1 MVLTWTRRRFLRAG
15 GTALTAMVSGA
26 LASAAT
32 PERTPGLSATVE
44 AELRQLIRERALT
57 REDAWVLMHV
67 VVALGP
73 DVRFG
78 SVPVIDFVMQRWIE
92 PVAKG
97 GKTFPAFP
105 ADVEAHPN
113 HFLAI
118 LCEVGVAPT
127 RRFPTKIGDVTR
139 ADLTTGAKALFAPG
153 IDPSELSWTVSVLTA
168 DLPPGAD
175 RFENADGRPFT
186 VAAIVEGLAQATEA
200 GFADTFAAMR
210 GAKPYGRSVLQTY
223 PCNGAHALA
232 GVMDAVRNGYRE
244 NRLAERARALV
255 RASLFR
261 LTEEVRLIER
271 VLGAGQGPLAKLNV
285 DAAKLQFIGHSLENL
300 SVAQRHAMYEPTT
313 ADRTII
319 AAAERELAAVVHR
332 LVTVHDLDS
341 LARQVP
347 RAYGVLLGDACHAL
361 AALEAGTV

>member
-1 MVLTWTRRRFLRAG
+1 MSWTRRKFLMAG
-15 GTALTAMVSGA
+15 GTAVAGMVSGA
-26 LASAAT
+26 LPSAASPQKT
-32 PERTPGLSATVE
+32 PSPPTTVE
-44 AELRQLIRERALT
+44 AELRQLIRERALP

-78 SVPVIDFVMQRWIE
+78 SVPVIDFVMQRWIQ
-92 PVAKG
+92 PVVKG
-97 GKTFPAFP
+97 GKAFPAFP

-118 LCEVGVAPT
+118 LYEVGVAPT
-127 RRFPTKIGDVTR
+127 RRFSTKMGDVTR
-139 ADLTTGAKALFAPG
+139 ADLTTAAKALFVPG

-168 DLPPGAD
+168 DLHPGAD

-186 VAAIVEGLAQATEA
+186 AAAIVEGLAQATDA

-232 GVMDAVRNGYRE
+232 GVMDAVRNGYRG
-244 NRLAERARALV
+244 NRLAERAQALV

-300 SVAQRHAMYEPTT
+300 GFAKRHAIYEPTA
-313 ADRTII
+313 ADRTVI
-319 AAAERELAAVVHR
+319 AGAERELAAVVHR
-332 LVTVHDLDS
+332 LVTVHDLDD

-361 AALEAGTV
+361 AALEAGIV